1 MTRWYKGTDPIE
13 PDESKQILFY
23 AGGCS
28 LPYLGF
34 YYKSK
39 DMFGDWKADEVQ
51 KWRYMEDILDLANQ
65 APEKEYTFY
74 AMNMGEKLYPTMKV
88 IDDTFNHN
96 IEVEHSWTTDIK
108 EAVMWDDK
116 FAAEI
121 MANEYCD
128 TEVVEVNEEKQD
140 YTSNLEFALEC
151 YYMLMEEARNILLEF
166 ATLDKYS
173 QTGDFNEIMGK
184 AQKFI
189 DKTED
194 ALVKRKINDR

>member
-1 MTRWYKGTDPIE
+1 MIRWYKGTDPIE

-39 DMFGDWKADEVQ
+39 DMFGDWKTDEVQ

-65 APEKEYTFY
+65 VPEKKYTFSVFSEGIH
-74 AMNMGEKLYPTMKV
+74 ATDKSGIVYPKKT
-88 IDDTFNHN
+88 NCCCN
-96 IEVEHSWTTDIK
+96 ELEIEFTDKIEEAITWPEREMVETI
-108 EAVMWDDK
+108 
-116 FAAEI
+116 
-121 MANEYCD
+121 ANEYYNS
-128 TEVVEVNEEKQD
+128 EIIEINED
-140 YTSNLEFALEC
+140 YTSNLEFGLEC

-173 QTGDFNEIMGK
+173 QTGDFNEIMEK

-194 ALVKRKINDR
+194 TLVKKEQQ